1 MIIYIDDILVTG
13 PTDEEHLA
21 SLEEVLDRIESAGL
35 RLKRRKCLF
44 MAKSVVFLGYQ
55 IDAQGLHPV
64 AEKVRAVQEA
74 RDPRNVSELK
84 SYLGLLTYYSRFLP
98 NMATVLNPLYNL
110 LRKAVPWR
118 WTACERRAF
127 EASKELLVSSQVLVH
142 FDSKLELVLAC
153 DASAYGVGVVLSH
166 HMPDGT
172 EKPIAFASR
181 TLSDTERR
189 YSQVEKEA
197 LAIVFGVKHF
207 HSYLYGRHFYL
218 QTDHKPLTTLLS
230 ESRSVPQMA
239 SRRIMRW
246 ALTLSSYKYTL
257 VFRSTTQHGNAD
269 AMSRLPL
276 PESPREIPDPA
287 EWVLLIEGLKDS
299 PISSAQICTWTRRDS
314 LSSQV
319 LRCVQQGWPTGQ

>member
-1 MIIYIDDILVTG
+1 MSQAYQQLVLDEKLKDLVVVNTHRGLFRYTRLPFGIASAPGVFQRVMESLLRHIPGVIVYIDDILVTG
-13 PTDEEHLA
+13 PTDEEHLV

-35 RLKRRKCLF
+35 RLKRRKCSF

-64 AEKVRAVQEA
+64 EEKVRAVQEA
-74 RDPRNVSELK
+74 RDPRNVSKLK

-110 LRKAVPWR
+110 LRKAIPWR

-127 EASKELLVSSQVLVH
+127 EDSKELLVSSQVLVH
-142 FDSKLELVLAC
+142 FDLKLELVLAC

-166 HMPDGT
+166 CMPDGT
-172 EKPIAFASR
+172 EKPIVFASR

-207 HSYLYGRHFYL
+207 HSYIYTVDISICR
-218 QTDHKPLTTLLS
+218 QTTNL
-230 ESRSVPQMA
+230 
-239 SRRIMRW
+239 
-246 ALTLSSYKYTL
+246 
-257 VFRSTTQHGNAD
+257 
-269 AMSRLPL
+269 
-276 PESPREIPDPA
+276 
-287 EWVLLIEGLKDS
+287 
-299 PISSAQICTWTRRDS
+299 
-314 LSSQV
+314 
-319 LRCVQQGWPTGQ
+319 